1 VNKIKIL
8 TVFTVSFLM
17 LFSLGSQALGYG
29 GPPEQS
35 SGGKYTVKIYSD
47 KESYSI
53 GDPIT
58 LSGSVSKYSEDRKL
72 QITVFDSARS
82 LILNEK
88 FSVNSNGIFSY
99 EVVLNNNSKE
109 GEYTVRAQYG
119 TSKVTVEKISFIVNS
134 NDTPSVETSLD
145 GMIPGWIKN
154 NAGWWANGEID
165 DDAFIQGIQFLI
177 KEKILQI
184 SYTSQGS
191 ISEIDVIPT
200 WIKNN
205 AGWWADG
212 QIDDDSFVSGIK
224 YLIESG
230 IIQV

>member
-1 VNKIKIL
+1 
-8 TVFTVSFLM
+8 M
-17 LFSLGSQALGYG
+17 
-29 GPPEQS
+29 
-35 SGGKYTVKIYSD
+35 
-47 KESYSI
+47 
-53 GDPIT
+53 
-58 LSGSVSKYSEDRKL
+58 
-72 QITVFDSARS
+72 
-82 LILNEK
+82 
-88 FSVNSNGIFSY
+88 
-99 EVVLNNNSKE
+99 
-109 GEYTVRAQYG
+109 
-119 TSKVTVEKISFIVNS
+119 
-134 NDTPSVETSLD
+134 
-145 GMIPGWIKN
+145 
-154 NAGWWANGEID
+154 
-165 DDAFIQGIQFLI
+165 I

>member
-1 VNKIKIL
+1 MNKIKIL

-72 QITVFDSARS
+72 QIAVFDSARN

-165 DDAFIQGIQFLI
+165 DDSFIQGIQFLI
-177 KEKILQI
+177 KEGTMKIPVMK
-184 SYTSQGS
+184 QGS
-191 ISEIDVIPT
+191 SSSSNEIPG

-205 AGWWADG
+205 AGWWANG
-212 QIDDDSFVSGIK
+212 EIDDDSFIQGIQF
-224 YLIESG
+224 LIKNG
-230 IIQV
+230 IIKV

>member
-1 VNKIKIL
+1 MNKIKIL

-165 DDAFIQGIQFLI
+165 DDSFIQGIQFLI
-177 KEKILQI
+177 KEGTMKI
-184 SYTSQGS
+184 
-191 ISEIDVIPT
+191 P
-200 WIKNN
+200 
-205 AGWWADG
+205 
-212 QIDDDSFVSGIK
+212 
-224 YLIESG
+224 
-230 IIQV
+230 